1 MTVPIVPQPSNR
13 LTYTLLGGTVSATLI
28 VPSIVPH
35 REGTVRG
42 TVRGTVD
49 A

>member
-1 MTVPIVPQPSNR
+1 MTVPTVPIVPQPSNR

-28 VPSIVPH
+28 VPH